1 MSEAMTL
8 KDILRRVIMRTI
20 EQCDDPHERKERIMI
35 AHGDGHLTDG
45 EASDLITIL
54 GLKAA

>member
-1 MSEAMTL
+1 MTL